1 MKAINCPK
9 ETRIEKKTNKKSM
22 YFQTRS
28 YMRCINKNDL
38 SYVDIPICRGLNTIK
53 NLYPLLKKADDISG
67 NFKACE
73 YLNGKWVHY
82 KKMKKYHYFVL
93 LTVDKNGNIAK
104 PLNNSFIGVIKK
116 KDGFYRIEVEP
127 DNNKIVKEH
136 KLIKVKGGGYT
147 ITGDNITVDNFIGW
161 TIKKSLK

>member
-1 MKAINCPK
+1 
-9 ETRIEKKTNKKSM
+9 
-22 YFQTRS
+22 
-28 YMRCINKNDL
+28 MRCINKNDL